1 VRARPAPGTPAM
13 VAGLPPRVHPL
24 VRSFLDRADLPADL
38 LSRWGSPLNVVF
50 PEIFRD
56 NVGAFRRVLDTAGLQ
71 YRIHYAHKA
80 NQAGAFVGA
89 ALEEGIGIDVASPG
103 ELVNALHAGF
113 PADRVEVTGPK
124 GRGFLDHLVGSGVTV
139 NVDNV
144 WELSEI
150 IRLARARGA
159 RVPVLV
165 RVCGFGSGA
174 SGPGRVSRFGVPLA
188 RYESV
193 TGLLCAAPDTVDFL
207 GLSFHLDSS
216 EVRDKVQAVDDCLQL
231 FERSWT
237 GGLTPRVLNIG
248 GGFRQAFAGD
258 PDAYEEY
265 VQALRRGL
273 AGQGSPLTWD
283 GNMLGY
289 RYEAGA
295 IRGIPVFHKY
305 AGTVT
310 GSEHLR
316 ELLDSPL
323 SGHGGRLA
331 GRVLRE
337 NMIETWVEP
346 GKALVDHAGLTL
358 ASVEFVKEASDGSV
372 LVNLDISRDKI
383 CPADQEVMLDP
394 ILIYRSADGE
404 RVDGESADGEPAGG
418 QHRHKAGVFF
428 AGNLCLERDMI
439 FNHLTFVD
447 RLPEPGDIVVFVN
460 TAGYQMDLSAS
471 AALMQRQP
479 GKAVVVSEGGG
490 FAAHADSVNPREEAP

>member
-1 VRARPAPGTPAM
+1 VHVPPARGAPAVA
-13 VAGLPPRVHPL
+13 AGLPPRVHSL
-24 VRSFLDRADLPADL
+24 VRSFLDRADLPAGL

-56 NVGAFRRVLDTAGLQ
+56 NVGAFRRVLDTAGLR

-103 ELVNALHAGF
+103 ELVNALGAGF

-124 GRGFLDHLVGSGVTV
+124 GRGFLDALAGSGVTV
-139 NVDNV
+139 NVDNL

-150 IRLARARGA
+150 IRLARTCGV

-165 RVCGFGSGA
+165 RVCGFGAGA
-174 SGPGRVSRFGVPLA
+174 PRVSRFGVPLS

-193 TGLLCAAPDTVDFL
+193 TGLLCTAPDAVDFL

-231 FERSWT
+231 FERSWAA
-237 GGLTPRVLNIG
+237 GLAPRVLNIG
-248 GGFRQAFAGD
+248 GGFRQAFASD

-265 VQALRRGL
+265 VHALRRGL

-289 RYEAGA
+289 RYEAGV

-305 AGTVT
+305 AGTIT

-323 SGHGGRLA
+323 PGHGGRLA
-331 GRVLRE
+331 GRVLQE

-394 ILIYRSADGE
+394 ILIYRSAG
-404 RVDGESADGEPAGG
+404 GEPAGSHHG
-418 QHRHKAGVFF
+418 DKTGVFF

-490 FAAHADSVNPREEAP
+490 FTAHEDSANPREEAP

>member
-1 VRARPAPGTPAM
+1 
-13 VAGLPPRVHPL
+13 
-24 VRSFLDRADLPADL
+24 
-38 LSRWGSPLNVVF
+38 
-50 PEIFRD
+50 
-56 NVGAFRRVLDTAGLQ
+56 
-71 YRIHYAHKA
+71 
-80 NQAGAFVGA
+80 
-89 ALEEGIGIDVASPG
+89 VASPG
-103 ELVNALHAGF
+103 ELANALRAGF
-113 PADRVEVTGPK
+113 PAGRVEVTGPK
-124 GRGFLDHLVGSGVTV
+124 GRGFLDALTDSGVTV
-139 NVDNV
+139 NADNL

-150 IRLARARGA
+150 VGLARARGA

-165 RVCGFGSGA
+165 RVYGFGSGA
-174 SGPGRVSRFGVPLA
+174 PRPGRVSRFGVPLA
-188 RYESV
+188 RYDSA
-193 TGLLCAAPDTVDFL
+193 TGLLRAAPDAVDFL

-216 EVRDKVQAVDDCLQL
+216 EARDKVQAVDDCLHL
-231 FERSWT
+231 FERSWAA
-237 GGLTPRVLNIG
+237 GLAPRVLNIG

-258 PDAYEEY
+258 ADAYEEY
-265 VQALRRGL
+265 VQALKRGL
-273 AGQGSPLTWD
+273 TGQGDPLTWD

-289 RYEAGA
+289 RYEDGA

-305 AGTVT
+305 AGTVI
-310 GSEHLR
+310 GSEYLR

-323 SGHGGRLA
+323 PGHGGRPA

-394 ILIYRSADGE
+394 ILIYRSADGQ
-404 RVDGESADGEPAGG
+404 PAGS
-418 QHRHKAGVFF
+418 HDRHQAGVFF

-447 RLPEPGDIVVFVN
+447 RLPEPGDIVAFVN

-471 AALMQRQP
+471 GALMQRQP
-479 GKAVVVSEGGG
+479 GKAVVLSEGGG
-490 FAAHADSVNPREEAP
+490 FAARADSGDHREEAP